1 MKTNRSEK
9 AQKYRVKDTTLSE
22 FLKDLR
28 SEMNYTTLKMA
39 TALNMAASSYN
50 GYETGQTKYISPDV
64 LESILKIPYEKLYK
78 DTGKTYDD
86 FILMKLEGQFRKY
99 SKEYL
104 SEQLWMIYLS
114 LTHSYAT
121 TNEVMMK
128 KLEDMYQTDVWKVI
142 FGTLNSN
149 PTLKKK
155 FIYPNKNTI
164 YIDELTDSQ
173 KQNGDIPIFRI
184 NYELTPEQI
193 SEKQDLAFDGHKIA
207 IVDLFML
214 VFNKEIKSF
223 QSEQDAFK
231 STCKI
236 LYSIDANPV
245 YNRLGLIN
253 LPTNMRPPISKET
266 IKLFSEL
273 KEFLDERKELQNTD
287 IMKTFCSNIKH
298 SDWQFI
304 NTIAVDFNFL
314 NNLTSE
320 LASDLKGQISDL
332 VKRFVEQHLGSKY
345 L

>member
-39 TALNMAASSYN
+39 TVLNMAASSYN

-86 FILMKLEGQFRKY
+86 FILMKLRGQFMKY

-114 LTHSYAT
+114 LTHSYVA
-121 TNEVMMK
+121 TNEVIIK

-155 FIYPNKNTI
+155 FIYPNKNTV

-193 SEKQDLAFDGHKIA
+193 SEKQDLAFDEHKIA

-236 LYSIDANPV
+236 LYSMDT
-245 YNRLGLIN
+245 GLIYN
-253 LPTNMRPPISKET
+253 KLGMISLPSNVSPPITKET
-266 IKLFSEL
+266 LLLIKEL
-273 KEFLDERKELQNTD
+273 EDFLNERKELQNTD
-287 IMKTFCSNIKH
+287 IMKIFCSNIQYSRMH
-298 SDWQFI
+298 FI
-304 NTIAVDFNFL
+304 NTIAVDFKFL
-314 NNLTSE
+314 MTLTDE
-320 LASDLKGQISDL
+320 LVSDLKGQISDL
-332 VKRFVEQHLGSKY
+332 VKKFVEQHLGSKY